1 MTTTRAILVDP
12 SASAHL
18 ALGEPEL
25 PPPLRTEATVRVK
38 AISLNRGE
46 VRRAQ
51 DSAAGDR
58 LGWDVAGVV
67 ESAAADGSG
76 PQPGERVVGILRTGA
91 WSEQLNLPTTN
102 LAVLPD
108 AVSFEDAATLPV
120 AALTA
125 LYALDRANGLAGR
138 NVLVTGASGGVGH
151 FAVQLAAMCGAT
163 VTGLV
168 RQERHAAV
176 VSEAGAAHVVA
187 DGTGAAAREF
197 GPYDHV
203 LDSVGGQT
211 FGNIATMLAP
221 GGSIV
226 SYGVSAGGRV
236 EMDVTPLFR
245 SRGTFSSFLVFDE
258 MMKETARVGL
268 TRLLGLVADGRL
280 KPLISLQ
287 EDWSQIGPVAQQLLD
302 RNFPGKAVLTV
313 S

>member
-12 SASAHL
+12 GAPAHL
-18 ALGEPEL
+18 ALGEAEL
-25 PPPLRTEATVRVK
+25 SPALRNEATVRVA

-51 DSAAGDR
+51 DAAAGDR
-58 LGWDVAGVV
+58 LGWDIAGVV
-67 ESAAADGSG
+67 EHAAMDGSG
-76 PQPGERVVGILRTGA
+76 PKAGARVVGILRTGA
-91 WSEQLNLPTTN
+91 WSELLNLPTTN

-108 AVSFEDAATLPV
+108 GVGFEDAATLPV

-151 FAVQLAAMCGAT
+151 FAVQLAAMSGAT

-187 DGTGAAAREF
+187 DGSGAAAGQF
-197 GPYDHV
+197 GPYDHI
-203 LDSVGGQT
+203 LDSVGGET
-211 FGNIATMLAP
+211 FANIATMLAP
-221 GGSIV
+221 GGQIV
-226 SYGVSAGGRV
+226 SYGVSAGGKV

-245 SRGTFSSFLVFDE
+245 SRGSFSSFLVFDE
-258 MMKETARVGL
+258 MMKETAAVGL
-268 TRLLGLVADGRL
+268 RRLLGLLADGRL
-280 KPLISLQ
+280 KPLISLR
-287 EDWSQIGPVAQQLLD
+287 EDWSEIGPVAQQLLD
-302 RNFPGKAVLTV
+302 RSFPGKAVLTV